1 MSAPKTAGLA
11 AAVKR
16 RVLGLGFLAVIA
28 GAVALS
34 IALYNKAFTPVVEVT
49 LKAGSAG
56 NQLSA
61 PADVKLRG
69 LIVGEVRTISS
80 TGDGATLELALDP
93 DQVALIPANVQAQL
107 VPKTLFGE
115 KFVDLVIPDKP
126 SQTPIRA
133 GAVIGQDRSVTARE
147 TEQALNDLLP
157 LLTALRPQDVST
169 ALNGISSALRGRGDR
184 LGKNLVLVDGYLK
197 GINPELPTLRQNF
210 DGLADFSD
218 TLNRTTPNLSAVL
231 DNTSFLARSLVDTK
245 GSLSRFLASTTTSTQ
260 DLDRLLTNNENRLVR
275 LAADSLPSLQVYDK
289 YSPEFPCLA
298 KGLAASDTFI
308 SNSFGGLQPGLHITL
323 EFVKEQGGYT
333 PNADEPRYRDDRGP
347 RCYGIP
353 DPKGRAADI
362 NFKDGFRDNGGPDT
376 TQAGAASSPAGNAGS
391 EPARALAGSTAER
404 RVMGAVLAPVLGVSG
419 DDVPDLAY
427 LLFGPMAR
435 GTQVGLK

>member
-1 MSAPKTAGLA
+1 MSAPKAAGLR

-28 GAVALS
+28 GGVALTV
-34 IALYNKAFTPVVEVT
+34 ALYSKAFTPVVEVT
-49 LKAGSAG
+49 LQAGSAG

-69 LIVGEVRTISS
+69 LIVGEVRNISS
-80 TGDGATLELALDP
+80 TGDGATLDLALDP
-93 DQVALIPANVQAQL
+93 EQVALIPDNVQAQL

-126 SQTPIRA
+126 SSTPIRA
-133 GAVIGQDRSVTARE
+133 GAVIGQDRSETARE

-169 ALNGISSALRGRGDR
+169 TLNGISSALRGRGDR
-184 LGKNLVLVDGYLK
+184 LGKNLVLVDDYLK
-197 GINPELPTLRQNF
+197 GINPEIPALGENF
-210 DGLADFSD
+210 GGLADFSD
-218 TLNRTTPNLSAVL
+218 TLDRTTPDLSALL
-231 DNTSFLARSLVDTK
+231 DNSSFLARSLVDTED
-245 GSLSRFLASTTTSTQ
+245 SLSRFLASTTTSTQ
-260 DLDRLLTNNENRLVR
+260 DLDRLLKNNENRLVR
-275 LAADSLPSLQVYDK
+275 LAADSLPSLQVYAK

-298 KGLAASDTFI
+298 RGLAASDKLI
-308 SNSFGGLQPGLHITL
+308 SDSFGGLQPGLHITL
-323 EFVKEQGGYT
+323 EFVEEQGGYT
-333 PNADEPRYRDDRGP
+333 PNADEPRYRDDRGA
-347 RCYGIP
+347 RCYGLP
-353 DPKGRAADI
+353 TPKRPADDI
-362 NFKDGFRDNGGPDT
+362 NFQDGFRDDGGPDT
-376 TQAGAASSPAGNAGS
+376 TKAGAAGSSTAGS

-404 RVMGAVLAPVLGVSG
+404 RVMGSVLAPVLGVST
-419 DDVPDLAY
+419 DEVPDLAY